1 MNIVL
6 LEPEELSGG
15 GAIRLPAGDRRAR
28 HICSVLRLSVGQDLK
43 VGLVNGPAGRGRVRR
58 ISAGGDVELDL
69 ALPGAGGDFGGPGEQ
84 GTDSLQPVRLL
95 LAHPRPIVLR
105 RLLRDLSTLGVER
118 IVVCH
123 SALGEKSYFA
133 SSMWDGDTVRRLLIE
148 GAEQAGV
155 TAIPAVER
163 RWRPKDGIEG
173 VIEGRAEAARLLFD
187 PDGEPDGEEPREARS
202 EKGRAAAPDAVSAS
216 TAPRRDTGGLIVA
229 VGAERGWTEE
239 ERRVFV
245 RSGFRSRSLGGR
257 ILRTETAAVAAVVL
271 ALRELGR
278 VPGQA

>member
-43 VGLVNGPAGRGRVRR
+43 VGLVNGSAGRGRVRR

-69 ALPGAGGDFGGPGEQ
+69 AWPGAGEFGGPGEQ

-105 RLLRDLSTLGVER
+105 RVLRDLSTLGVER

-123 SALGEKSYFA
+123 SALGEKSYFG
-133 SSMWDGDTVRRLLIE
+133 SSMWEGDMVRRLLIE

-155 TAIPAVER
+155 TVIPAVER

-187 PDGEPDGEEPREARS
+187 PDGEEPREAGS

-216 TAPRRDTGGLIVA
+216 AAPRRDTGGLIVA

-278 VPGQA
+278 LPGQA